1 MIGCA
6 EMSTNFKQESR
17 EIKLD
22 LRSKKLRN
30 LVLDALS
37 GGGRGHLGPAFSLI
51 EIVRVLYDSVLIQ
64 DPKNPDLANRDR
76 FILSKGHGCLGLY
89 AVLSDFGYFPKE
101 KLNDFCGFESI
112 LGGHPE
118 STTIPGVEFSTGSL
132 GHGLPFA
139 VGTAMAAR
147 LRKEHWRTYV
157 LVGDGELNEGSIW
170 ESAMHANQHKLGALT
185 VIVDFNGL
193 QASGPIDSVV
203 TLAPLTKKW
212 ESFGFKVYEVNGHD
226 IQALEKV
233 LVMPFNDIGQPI
245 AILAHT
251 VKGKG
256 LISAENSNDWHHK
269 AKIAV
274 EEIEAFREELEQR

>member
-1 MIGCA
+1 MIRYS
-6 EMSTNFKQESR
+6 EMSIDYKKESR

-22 LRSKKLRN
+22 LRSKQLRN

-51 EIVRVLYDSVLIQ
+51 EIIRALYDTVLLH
-64 DPKNPDLANRDR
+64 DPANPTFAKRDR

-101 KLNDFCGFESI
+101 MLNNFCGFESI

-118 STTIPGVEFSTGSL
+118 SATIPGVEFSTGSL
-132 GHGLPFA
+132 GHGLPFG
-139 VGTAMAAR
+139 VGTAMAGR
-147 LRKEHWRTYV
+147 LLNEKWQTYV

-170 ESAMHANQHKLGALT
+170 ESAMHATQHKLGALT

-193 QASGPIDSVV
+193 QASGQIDSVV
-203 TLAPLTKKW
+203 SLTPLAEKW
-212 ESFGFKVYEVNGHD
+212 EAFGFKVYEVNGHD
-226 IQALEKV
+226 TKSLETV
-233 LVMPFNDIGQPI
+233 ISRPFNDIGQPV

-269 AKIAV
+269 AKITF
-274 EEIEAFREELEQR
+274 EEIETLRSELEQI